1 LPFAIKWP
9 NDVYYDK
16 KHKISGILVNSSIMG
31 NEIFIKIGNF
41 FYRNLAFF
49 NFGDRIFNFEG
60 VGFNV
65 NNEHPTI
72 SLNKILKE
80 NNLPTW
86 TIEEFIAR
94 FMNQFE
100 KFLPMLIEGSTFLT
114 EVENNWMH
122 E

>member
-1 LPFAIKWP
+1 
-9 NDVYYDK
+9 
-16 KHKISGILVNSSIMG
+16 MG
-31 NEIFIKIGNF
+31 SDIFIKIGNF
-41 FYRNLAFF
+41 LQKFNFFF
-49 NFGDRIFNFEG
+49 NFVNRIFNFKG

-100 KFLPMLIEGSTFLT
+100 KFLPMLTEGSKFLT